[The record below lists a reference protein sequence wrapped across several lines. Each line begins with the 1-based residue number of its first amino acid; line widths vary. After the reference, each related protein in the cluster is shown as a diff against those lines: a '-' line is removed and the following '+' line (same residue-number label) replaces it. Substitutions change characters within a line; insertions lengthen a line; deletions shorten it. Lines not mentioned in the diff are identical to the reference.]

1 MIIRKAKHT
10 ELDQIMETYKSCVK
24 GMIDLGI
31 DQWDESYPNMGIIQN
46 DLEEQNYYVAILDEE
61 IVAGIKIDEVQDPTY
76 LDINWKDK
84 SNNFIVVHRL
94 CSKTK
99 VWNKGIGK
107 KMMEFAKSVAKELS
121 CTSIR
126 LDTYVNNPKA
136 MAFYEHIGYTKLGT
150 INLKP
155 EKDKYYCFEKFI

>member
-1 MIIRKAKHT
+1 
-10 ELDQIMETYKSCVK
+10 
-24 GMIDLGI
+24 MIDLGI
-31 DQWDESYPNMGIIQN
+31 DQWDESYPNRKIIQN

-61 IVAGIKIDEVQDPTY
+61 IIAGIKIDQVQDPTY
-76 LDINWKDK
+76 LNINWKDK
-84 SNNFIVVHRL
+84 RNKFIVVHRL

-99 VWNKGIGK
+99 VWGKGVGK
-107 KMMEFAKSVAKELS
+107 KMMEYAENIAVNLG

-136 MAFYEHIGYTKLGT
+136 MAFYEHIGYTKLGP

-155 EKDKYYCFEKFI
+155 EKDIYFCFEKII

>member
-24 GMIDLGI
+24 VMIDLGI
-31 DQWDESYPNMGIIQN
+31 DQWYESYPNRKIIQN

-61 IVAGIKIDEVQDPTY
+61 IIAGIKIDQVQDPTY
-76 LDINWKDK
+76 LNINWKDK
-84 SNNFIVVHRL
+84 RNKFIVVHRL

-99 VWNKGIGK
+99 VWGKGVGK
-107 KMMEFAKSVAKELS
+107 KMMEYAENIAVNLG

-136 MAFYEHIGYTKLGT
+136 MAFYEHIGYTKLGP

-155 EKDKYYCFEKFI
+155 EKDIYFCFEKII